1 MAHRPSPGA
10 GHQRDTAMRKLI
22 LTAVIT
28 VALIAVVG
36 GSAAFAVLGQ
46 SHVDAERAMSPHN
59 LSVHQVQSLPL
70 WL

>member
-1 MAHRPSPGA
+1 
-10 GHQRDTAMRKLI
+10 MRKLI